1 MAYDKSHESASGAS
15 RSSGSTLRP
24 QAIEALADGT
34 RRELFE
40 LLCHGPQSVGR
51 LAEAV
56 PVSRPAVS
64 QHLRV
69 LKDAGLVEAHA
80 EGTRHIYRVTE
91 SGVSGL
97 RSYIENLWESALAGF
112 ASVVEKEASAMS
124 TEQAMIKPVEKSIT
138 VQAPIELAF
147 EIFTERL
154 GQWWPLATHSIG
166 GDVADARLEGHVG
179 GRIYEVDSDGR
190 EADWGVVSVWEPP
203 DRFAMEWKVDPNASA
218 PTVIDVR
225 FTEVETGTKVELEHS
240 HWERLGSDASG
251 TRDGYD
257 TGWDVVLSGFA
268 SLAEQ

>member
-1 MAYDKSHESASGAS
+1 MTYEILPRLRNRSA
-15 RSSGSTLRP
+15 LHP

-34 RRELFE
+34 RRQLFE
-40 LLCHGPQSVGR
+40 LLCKGPQSVGR

-64 QHLRV
+64 QHLSV
-69 LKDAGLVEAHA
+69 LKKAGLVEDHA
-80 EGTRHIYRVTE
+80 EGTRRIYRVTE
-91 SGVSGL
+91 SGVGGL

-124 TEQAMIKPVEKSIT
+124 MEQVTIKPITKSIT
-138 VQAPIELAF
+138 VQAPLELAF
-147 EIFTERL
+147 EIFTERM

-166 GDVADARLEGHVG
+166 DGVADARVEGRVG
-179 GRIYEVDSDGR
+179 GRIYQVGRDGA
-190 EADWGVVSVWEPP
+190 EADWGVVSIWEPP
-203 DRFAMEWKVDPNASA
+203 DRFAMEWKVDPDALA

-225 FTEVETGTKVELEHS
+225 FTETGTGTRVELEHS

-268 SLAEQ
+268 SLADQ